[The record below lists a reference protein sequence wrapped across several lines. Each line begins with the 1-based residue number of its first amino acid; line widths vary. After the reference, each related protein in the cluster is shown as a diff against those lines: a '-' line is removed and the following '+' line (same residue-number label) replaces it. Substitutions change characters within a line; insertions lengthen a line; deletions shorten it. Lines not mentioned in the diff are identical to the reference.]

1 MQYSEAIDYLYSR
14 LPVFHRIGA
23 KALKP
28 GLGNTLRLC
37 EALGNPQHQFRS
49 IHVAGTNGKGSSS
62 HMLAAI
68 YQSAGYRVGLY
79 TSPHLQSFTERIR
92 ISGVPIA
99 EERVAQFVVDNQAL
113 IETIEPSF
121 FEVTVAMAF
130 DYFARQQVDLAI
142 IEVGLGGRLDSTNVI
157 TPAVSLITNIGY
169 DHTDILGDT
178 LAKIATEKAG
188 IIKPGVPVVIS
199 ETQPE
204 TKPIFCQIANGVGAA
219 ITFADQQWQITD
231 TGLLNGKRQ
240 FTVGVAGANPAFP
253 ETTCSL
259 DLLGGYQLRNLA
271 GVLSTIN
278 CVAET
283 WPVHN
288 AQLAEG
294 LANVTKLTGLK
305 GRFQTLQDSP
315 RVIVD
320 TAHNQPGLAALF
332 ASVDSLAY
340 RHLHVVVGFVA
351 DKDRLPALS
360 QLPREAR
367 YYFCQ
372 AESPRSLS
380 VAILQEEAAEFGL
393 IGTAFPDVNSALKA
407 ALEEAQSDDLIVVT
421 GSNYT
426 IAELTNL

>member
-79 TSPHLQSFTERIR
+79 TSPHLKSFTERIR
-92 ISGVPIA
+92 ISGIPIA
-99 EERVAQFVVDNQAL
+99 EESVAQFVVDNQVL

-178 LAKIATEKAG
+178 LEKIAGEKAG

-204 TKPIFCQIANGVGAA
+204 TEPVFYQIANELGAG
-219 ITFADQQWQITD
+219 ITFADQQWRITD
-231 TGLLNGKRQ
+231 GGLLNGRRQ
-240 FTVGVAGANPAFP
+240 FTVEGTALPRTP
-253 ETTCSL
+253 LRL
-259 DLLGGYQLRNLA
+259 DLLGGYQLRNVA
-271 GVLSTIN
+271 GVLST
-278 CVAET
+278 VLQAAGQ
-283 WPVHN
+283 WPVRP
-288 AQLAEG
+288 AQIAEG
-294 LANVTKLTGLK
+294 LANVTELTGLK
-305 GRFQTLQDSP
+305 GRFQMLQETP

-332 ASVDSLAY
+332 ATVDSIPHQKL
-340 RHLHVVVGFVA
+340 HLVVGFVA
-351 DKDRLPALS
+351 DKDRLTVLS
-360 QLPREAR
+360 ELPKKAQ

-372 AESPRSLS
+372 AESPRSLP
-380 VAILQEEAAEFGL
+380 VAVLQAEAAGLGL
-393 IGTAFPDVNSALKA
+393 IGAAFPDVNMALNA
-407 ALEEAQSDDLIVVT
+407 ALDQAHADDLILVT